1 MTSQQGLDRL
11 VADLRAAHV
20 AAWRT
25 SGLSLRQ
32 YCHRAQLYRPTFW
45 RWVVA
50 VDDAKRPMDVEGN
63 APSIRGRKRGVLLST
78 NRRNQAVQ
86 AFWAM
91 HVEAMTWSG
100 MKLRAYADALNLSRY
115 SLKKWQDRIDAGE
128 VSCDWRALLHPAARP
143 PLSASLSD
151 STKVE
156 TPKNGLTDESKSS
169 RRSFSRE
176 EKLAIAMEA
185 ERQGVTVSAVARK
198 HDIAT
203 GVLFRWRTELGLGK
217 DRPARLAPVRL
228 EDATPGNSGKHD
240 HVLDNLLPVPEGMA
254 LIELADGRRV
264 FAPAGTDPETVRR
277 HMETA
282 S

>member
-1 MTSQQGLDRL
+1 MKSSQSGDRL

-20 AAWRT
+20 AAWRE

-50 VDDAKRPMDVEGN
+50 IDAARKPMDVEQN
-63 APSIRGRKRGVLLST
+63 ASSRRGRKRGVTLLT
-78 NRRNQAVQ
+78 NRRNRAVQ

-115 SLKKWQDRIDAGE
+115 SLKKWRDRIDAGE
-128 VSCDWRALLHPAARP
+128 ANSDWRALLHPAARP
-143 PLSASLSD
+143 PVSTILSAI
-151 STKVE
+151 TKEE
-156 TPKNGLTDESKSS
+156 TPENGLTDESKSP
-169 RRSFSRE
+169 RRNFSRE

-217 DRPARLAPVRL
+217 EKPAKLVAVRL
-228 EDATPGNSGKHD
+228 EDATPGNAGKHD
-240 HVLDNLLPVPEGMA
+240 LVLEDLLPLPAGMA

-264 FAPAGTDPETVRR
+264 FAPAGTDPEAVRR
-277 HMETA
+277 YVEA
-282 S
+282 AP

>member
-1 MTSQQGLDRL
+1 MTSPKLRDRL
-11 VADLRAAHV
+11 VDDLRAAHV
-20 AAWRT
+20 AAWRE

-32 YCHRAQLYRPTFW
+32 YCHRAQLYRHTFW
-45 RWVVA
+45 RWIVA
-50 VDDAKRPMDVEGN
+50 VDDAKKPMDAEGN
-63 APSIRGRKRGVLLST
+63 APSSRGRKRGVTLLT
-78 NRRNQAVQ
+78 NRRNRAVQ

-100 MKLRAYADALNLSRY
+100 MTVRTYAAALNLSRY
-115 SLKKWQDRIDAGE
+115 SLKKWRDRIDAGE

-143 PLSASLSD
+143 PASAILNAI
-151 STKVE
+151 TKVE
-156 TPKNGLTDESKSS
+156 TPENGLTDESKSS

-203 GVLFRWRTELGLGK
+203 GALFRWRTELGLGK
-217 DRPARLAPVRL
+217 ERPAKLAPVRL
-228 EDATPGNSGKHD
+228 DDATSGNTGKQD
-240 HVLDNLLPVPEGMA
+240 LVLDNLLPLPAGMA
-254 LIELADGRRV
+254 LIELSDGRRV
-264 FAPAGTDPETVRR
+264 FAPAGTDPETVRC
-277 HMETA
+277 HVEAA